1 MKMKREK
8 PKLSNYHDEILIT
21 GMIAVGLGFMA
32 WDKQLPRYYNDYSN
46 NHGDHAAMLEL
57 KNETIE
63 SSDYYAVSSSDDEP
77 TEVRF
82 TSYYIGDCSGS
93 GNYTSSGLGIED
105 FEVNEMG
112 WYTYDGKVVMAAAT
126 VQCLEAFTGACA
138 KYTELPDGYSIHQI
152 YDEVIIF
159 LNGNNYEAII
169 LDSCGASFWEEE
181 KQRYD
186 IFVQDSTSVYDGSGY
201 VLKMNY

>member
-1 MKMKREK
+1 MKRQK
-8 PKLSNYHDEILIT
+8 FKLSNYHDEILIT

-32 WDKQLPRYYNDYSN
+32 WDKQLPRYYNNYSN
-46 NHGDHAAMLEL
+46 SHGDHAAMQEL

-63 SSDYYAVSSSDDEP
+63 SSEYYAASSDDEP

-82 TSYYIGDCSGS
+82 TSYFINDYSGS
-93 GNYTSSGLGIED
+93 GSITSSGLGIDD

-126 VQCLEAFTGACA
+126 VQCLEASSGACA
-138 KYTELPDGYSIHQI
+138 KYTELPEGYSIHQI
-152 YDEVIIF
+152 YDELTIF
-159 LNGNNYEAII
+159 LNGNNYAAIV

-181 KQRYD
+181 RQRYD
-186 IFVQDSTSVYDGSGY
+186 IFVQDSASVYDGVGY